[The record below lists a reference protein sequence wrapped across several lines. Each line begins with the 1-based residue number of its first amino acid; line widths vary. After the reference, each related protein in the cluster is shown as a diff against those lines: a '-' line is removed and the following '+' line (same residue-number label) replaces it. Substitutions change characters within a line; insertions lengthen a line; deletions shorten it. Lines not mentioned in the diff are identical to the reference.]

1 MELLFESVM
10 EIPLDFVRLQGL
22 VQIIIISG
30 LLIFK
35 LMIPNPNKVKSEHSD
50 G

>member
-1 MELLFESVM
+1 MELLFESFM

-22 VQIIIISG
+22 VQLIIISG

-35 LMIPNPNKVKSEHSD
+35 VMIPNPKKVKSEQSD
-50 G
+50 

>member
-1 MELLFESVM
+1 MELLIESFM

-35 LMIPNPNKVKSEHSD
+35 LMIPNPKKVKSKQSD
-50 G
+50 

>member
-1 MELLFESVM
+1 MEMLFEAIT

-22 VQIIIISG
+22 VQFVFVSG
-30 LLIFK
+30 ILIFK

-50 G
+50 